1 MVTWNTPSEPAEPKS
16 RWGRLAFIAL
26 ALFALLL
33 LCVIFFGWLKD
44 FLIFGTFNFVV
55 DKFVDATG
63 MSQYLVK
70 GILVI
75 VMVPFFL
82 ALRELGKIPLFKGL
96 GKLSKSAAWGIV
108 ICYTSA
114 YFLAMYFTTKDTYFH
129 HTGTTLQ
136 AAKWYAITPEGVRF
150 FDTDGF
156 DPKYGIKL
164 KPVTPLV
171 VANLERM
178 KRGDVA
184 RPLVFQSISEVSF
197 FDPQTG
203 QPKVWYA
210 RASTGD
216 INLFSTSGFDP
227 LTGEELKPAN
237 QQIVEEVGRQRKDG
251 ETKKLAS
258 EKEAQ
263 EAAKSAA
270 AEVEKKQLEAQEKS
284 YRDRYVNALAR
295 KSGTRKSAALL
306 VLGMSDSV
314 ESLKESISSAFKE
327 KGVETNEGLFRP
339 EFLGD
344 GSAAKLFS
352 GDWTQAKRLRLSDQ
366 VDVIF
371 LVRSSHKTT
380 VSDQGEGLRTTT
392 LSLDMKCLDVVNQK
406 LYGTRSVAVKGVGF
420 SDSDAL
426 KGSVK
431 KAATEI
437 QTFVKSLGI

>member
-1 MVTWNTPSEPAEPKS
+1 MVTWNESSEPVEPKS
-16 RWGRLAFIAL
+16 RWGRIAFIAL

-63 MSQYLVK
+63 MSQFLVK

-82 ALRELGKIPLFKGL
+82 ALREIGKIPLFKGL
-96 GKLSKSAAWGIV
+96 GKLSKNVAWGIV

-129 HTGTTLQ
+129 HTGNTLK
-136 AAKWYAITPEGVRF
+136 AAKYYAVTPEGVRF
-150 FDTDGF
+150 FDTEGF

-164 KPVTPLV
+164 NPVTPLV

-184 RPLVFQSISEVSF
+184 KPLVFQSVSDISF
-197 FDPQTG
+197 FDAQTG

-210 RASTGD
+210 RSSTGE
-216 INLFSTSGFDP
+216 ITLFSTSGFDP

-237 QQIVEEVGRQRKDG
+237 QQIVEEVGRYRKDV
-251 ETKKLAS
+251 EARKLAS

-263 EAAKSAA
+263 EAARSAGA
-270 AEVEKKQLEAQEKS
+270 DAEKKQLETQEKN
-284 YRDRYVNALAR
+284 YRDRYVNSVAH

-306 VLGMSDSV
+306 VLGMSDSADA
-314 ESLKESISSAFKE
+314 LKESISSAFKE
-327 KGVETNEGLFRP
+327 KGIETTEGLFRP
-339 EFLGD
+339 DFQGD

-352 GDWTQAKRLRLSDQ
+352 GDWAQAKRLRLSDQ

-371 LVRSSHKTT
+371 LVRASQRTT
-380 VSDQGEGLRTTT
+380 VSEQGEGLRTTA
-392 LSLDMKCLDVVNQK
+392 LSLDMKCIDMVNQK
-406 LYGTRSVAVKGVGF
+406 LYGSRSVAVKGVGF
-420 SDSDAL
+420 SDADAL
-426 KGSVK
+426 KGSMK
-431 KAATEI
+431 NAAAEI
-437 QTFVKSLGI
+437 HTFVKSLGI